1 MIEWLIEKILMG
13 FGVIAFSAFLVSL
26 YTFMIAP
33 CVAIF
38 GALAVADLTRIKRRW
53 KILIVLVP
61 SIYFLGGLIMGYLML
76 AWMCLP
82 DI

>member
-1 MIEWLIEKILMG
+1 
-13 FGVIAFSAFLVSL
+13 
-26 YTFMIAP
+26 MIAP
-33 CVAIF
+33 CVTIF